1 MSDHIRAEALSFQ
14 HLGKDV
20 RLPNGSVGSL
30 RAIHLYARDPDF
42 VRVDVYDFSL
52 LRRRPHFLGRAS
64 RVEVL
69 DA

>member
-1 MSDHIRAEALSFQ
+1 MSDHIPAEALSFQ

-20 RLPNGSVGSL
+20 RLSTGVVGSL
-30 RAIHLYARDPDF
+30 RAIHMYARDPDLMG
-42 VRVDVYDFSL
+42 VEVYDFGLLCGRSHT
-52 LRRRPHFLGRAS
+52 LRRDS

>member
-1 MSDHIRAEALSFQ
+1 MSETIPAESLSFQ

-20 RLPNGSVGSL
+20 RLSTGVMGSL
-30 RAIHLYARDPDF
+30 RAIHLYARDPDLM
-42 VRVDVYDFSL
+42 RVEVYDFSML
-52 LRRRPHFLGRAS
+52 RGRSHTLRRDS